1 MNGMHRVLWAFLVT
15 AGLAVGLSGCAN
27 TGSSTS
33 VAVGP
38 DGKLQNPV
46 QLLGQ
51 LPLPPGAVI
60 RADQSL
66 IIGAGDNWVG
76 RVVLDVGRDVD
87 AAYRY
92 FSGNLPGTRLDRG
105 VGSARQKQ
113 FFGHD
118 PARAH
123 GDTRDGGRRHD
134 GQQRF
139 FDDGTAQCSGHGA
152 EKALKGSARITAST
166 NLRRGGRVVECT

>member
-1 MNGMHRVLWAFLVT
+1 MNGMHRVLWTLLVT
-15 AGLAVGLSGCAN
+15 AALAACAN

-33 VAVGP
+33 VSVGP
-38 DGKLQNPV
+38 DGKVQNPV

-76 RVVLDVGRDVD
+76 RVMLDVGRDVD

-92 FSGNLPGTRLDRG
+92 FLETYPAQGWTVVSAVRGKNSFLVMTRQERTATFEM
-105 VGSARQKQ
+105 V
-113 FFGHD
+113 
-118 PARAH
+118 
-123 GDTRDGGRRHD
+123 DGGMM
-134 GQQRF
+134 
-139 FDDGTAQCSGHGA
+139 
-152 EKALKGSARITAST
+152 GSSVSLTMAPRNAA
-166 NLRRGGRVVECT
+166 VMVPKKP

>member
-1 MNGMHRVLWAFLVT
+1 MNGLHRVLGAFLVT
-15 AGLAVGLSGCAN
+15 ASLAVGVSGCAN

-76 RVVLDVGRDVD
+76 RVMLDVGRDVD

-92 FSGNLPGTRLDRG
+92 FLEIYPAQGWTVVSAVRGKNSFLVMTRQERTATFEM
-105 VGSARQKQ
+105 V
-113 FFGHD
+113 
-118 PARAH
+118 
-123 GDTRDGGRRHD
+123 DGGMM
-134 GQQRF
+134 
-139 FDDGTAQCSGHGA
+139 
-152 EKALKGSARITAST
+152 GSSVSLTMAPRNAA
-166 NLRRGGRVVECT
+166 VMVPKKP